1 MKLDTCGAASNY
13 NLLAYSF
20 VSLDAKFHTAFMFR
34 VSRLCRGKG
43 TSCWSH
49 VHVFVLLNF
58 RPVLNQLSDRHKHK
72 TNIFPP
78 EFTSLLYHT
87 RTFQSL
93 VLPNNGLAF
102 DTETLL
108 EKSISEP
115 CEI

>member
-20 VSLDAKFHTAFMFR
+20 VSLDLKFHAASIFR
-34 VSRLCRGKG
+34 VNRLCRGKG
-43 TSCWSH
+43 ASCWSH
-49 VHVFVLLNF
+49 VHVF

-102 DTETLL
+102 DTEALL